1 MVPEKT
7 VQLADECV
15 SWKVPT
21 LFDNDWVGL
30 SLARALNPLLPKP
43 LFSTAY
49 GCPACAWAGG
59 RHAWVHQ
66 AAKQTNPAIVFF
78 AIAGYEFIPLLSQ

>member
-1 MVPEKT
+1 ME
-7 VQLADECV
+7 LADERI

-30 SLARALNPLLPKP
+30 CLAQVLNPLLPKP
-43 LFSTAY
+43 LFSIAY

-59 RHAWVHQ
+59 RPSRMQHTWM
-66 AAKQTNPAIVFF
+66 
-78 AIAGYEFIPLLSQ
+78 SMS